1 MVEKI
6 TKQKTKF
13 KGVYFRYHPARKY
26 GIHKDRY
33 FILRY
38 TLNGKQ
44 REEGYGWE
52 SEGYTEAKAAAEME
66 TIRENIKRGSG
77 YTSLK
82 EKNAPIKQAA
92 QEKEN
97 ENITF
102 AIFYDLY
109 EKAQHGTKTPKGIKC
124 ERQYFDNH
132 IKKYIGLMPLKD
144 IQIEDIEKIKQSM
157 LKAKTTAHE
166 PKYAAATINHVIK
179 LCRHCFKVAILW
191 KKVSENPANAVKLL
205 PLENQRLRFFTHGEA
220 DILLERLK
228 KIHPADTKAVGYQ
241 YYKDNKTS
249 QVYEMALVSLYC
261 GCRAGELYALRAN
274 DINFATNFITIRKS
288 KNHNARN
295 IPMPQIVASMLNHRL
310 KCLNITGESFVFQD
324 MNGNAL
330 YEISDRYQEIVD
342 ELFNQGIKDRQQR
355 AVFHTLRH
363 TYASWL
369 VMAGVDLY
377 TVKELM
383 GHKTLSMT
391 MRYAHLAPQ
400 KFTAAITALNNHSA
414 AQAQPQSKE
423 V

>member
-1 MVEKI
+1 MDR
-6 TKQKTKF
+6 QKTKF
-13 KGVYFRYHPARKY
+13 KGVFFREHKTRKY
-26 GIHKDRY
+26 GIRKDRY
-33 FILRY
+33 YYLRY

-44 REEGYGWE
+44 KEEGYGWE

-157 LKAKTTAHE
+157 LKTKTTAHE

-191 KKVSENPANAVKLL
+191 KKASENPANAVKLL

-241 YYKDNKTS
+241 YYKNNKTS

-324 MNGNAL
+324 MNGSAL

-400 KFTAAITALNNHSA
+400 KFTAAITALDNHSA

-423 V
+423 A